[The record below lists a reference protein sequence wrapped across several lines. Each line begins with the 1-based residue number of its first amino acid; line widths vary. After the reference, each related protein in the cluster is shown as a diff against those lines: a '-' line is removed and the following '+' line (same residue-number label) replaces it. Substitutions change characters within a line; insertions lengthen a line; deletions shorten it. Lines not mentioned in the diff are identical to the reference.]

1 METMMTTNA
10 IEVRGLSRASGTFRL
25 DAVDLVLPVGT
36 VLGLVGPNGAGK
48 TTTIRSVVG
57 LIDTEP
63 GSVTLF
69 DGLRPGHPDVA
80 QRLGVVLDLP
90 FVGPEWRVDR
100 IGRRLGGF
108 YEHWDEAVFH
118 ELLRRFDVP
127 TTTKVGGLS
136 RGQGV
141 KLSVAT
147 ALAHRPELLVLD
159 EPTSGLD
166 PVSRAELL
174 DVLREFMTDP
184 SHSLLFSTHTTA
196 DLDALADRIQVLGR
210 GRVVWSGTV
219 EALHEEFAVVR
230 GTDRPDPA
238 VERAVIGLRLEHD
251 RWDGLIRLADS
262 ALFGPDVVVD
272 DATVDDVVVFSAR
285 HHDRTEVTA

>member
-57 LIDTEP
+57 MIDTEP

-100 IGRRLGGF
+100 IGRRLGSF
-108 YEHWDEAVFH
+108 YERWDEAWFH

-230 GTDRPDPA
+230 GTGRPDPVA
-238 VERAVIGLRLEHD
+238 ERAVIGLRLEQD
-251 RWDGLIRLADS
+251 RWDGLIRLSDS

-285 HHDRTEVTA
+285 HHDRDEVPA